1 MSRIT
6 MNRLAMV
13 LLVLLVI
20 SPSGLWA
27 KKAAAEPEADPEAI
41 EEAVPEERVEPRFP
55 EENPT
60 LVFVEGEDAVST
72 NFNKEPILNYSCSG
86 SRTLQLNR
94 MTGLQGGAPFYADY
108 IFYLEQEGRYE
119 LWYGGTPPGPRDDLL
134 PSYASPFR
142 YVLDAGEAEPVYR
155 EETQLASSY
164 TPSYYWNRVGEL
176 ELAQG
181 RHTLKFEVAEQRRY
195 DSKFYFYLDCF
206 FLVKIEEE
214 RRVPGTP
221 LPAVFPADLEDRSRD
236 FPFKSLE
243 DYEIIIRD
251 EPENVAAYIE
261 LSLIHTLLGDYLS
274 ALKYLKRAQII
285 NPTNTELTLLR
296 AKNRIWKGD
305 VTEGLKLYRELLL
318 SDPRRLDTWVEA
330 GKVAA
335 WTGRYEEST
344 AFFKDGLT
352 YFEGDPQLL
361 VNLGLNMLWAGREVQ
376 AETYFQEAR
385 RRAGEDA
392 ARLEELARIYDI
404 AGYPERAAA
413 VQREIIRLFPEQ
425 LSAYLALQA
434 AYIRSGDTERAQRL
448 ERRIEA
454 SFIPSERLARV
465 LKIFQEKQGLKLQV
479 MAAYEERLRQEPDN
493 LQLRELLA
501 QTYFWNGLNR
511 RAIDEY
517 LDILVN
523 HAFRSLQEMDAAA
536 ARLYALL
543 DNGYVFLDYF
553 SRLEETVA
561 EKQKETA
568 AQLSAY
574 KSAES
579 SYLSFLAKAE
589 KAKAKGEPPPQPEG
603 EDPYVRLKAE
613 GDKLAALVTATEI
626 LSRDLAEHRGVY
638 DQGAGRLAELRSAEQ
653 AEEEMF
659 TGLIQVNRWQWDKK
673 AYLDELRSA
682 NQRGLTL
689 ARYVLGKIQLFDREL
704 PAARRNLEAAADEG
718 QAAPVYA
725 YALLQNRLW
734 EGEAE
739 AAFDLVEAAGPG
751 LVAYQPHLQELAA
764 LYAELAEEHAPEE
777 VFFKESPEEDTAR
790 AQALLSGLEKELP
803 DLIAPLAAELEQLH
817 GLLDRRLVRTFYYL
831 GENTF
836 LLRNELADFLLKEED
851 LEAAIFQ
858 LRQVLAIDP
867 WDVRAI
873 FRLGKIYEWNG
884 NWQQAMEN
892 YRRVYY
898 ADPQYENVTSI
909 YNQLAR
915 QHADTLAFSAYTLAE
930 SEKLT
935 VHAEGSFI
943 NLISGVWG
951 LGLRYS
957 GEHVR
962 ITNPALERA
971 SYQVHDLELSV
982 PLEFSSVK
990 LKLTPAGGAAF
1001 THSFYEDGAIPA
1013 SVDAGDLL
1021 SGYEAVPHLGLSAE
1035 IPLSSALLLAAGY
1048 GYGRQPETLA
1058 PGIGAV
1064 WEHSGE
1070 LDLAVSFSFLEN
1082 LALKNS
1088 YLRTYGQLKV
1098 RDDGNL
1104 MYAGTQEASVGVLKL
1119 KNPEFLVS
1127 LTGNVLYQD
1136 TNGKGGSDYFIPDQ
1150 ELVAGGGLTVSSW
1163 SALGEEGGLGLYG
1176 RANVSSFTSHTFS
1189 SDIIKYIQMEFEAGV
1204 ELSRGEA
1211 SYSFSAGF
1219 TNTREYEPVKQWDYW
1234 SFVARLGFASRMP
1247 RLLAP

>member
-1 MSRIT
+1 MSRIN
-6 MNRLAMV
+6 MRRFMMV
-13 LLVLLVI
+13 MLILLVI
-20 SPSGLWA
+20 TAPQLWA
-27 KKAAAEPEADPEAI
+27 KKSEAAAEDV
-41 EEAVPEERVEPRFP
+41 EETVPEQRIEPSFP
-55 EENPT
+55 QENPN

-94 MTGLQGGAPFYADY
+94 ITGLQGGSPFYADY
-108 IFYLEQEGRYE
+108 IFYLEEEGRYE

-134 PSYASPFR
+134 PSYASPFS
-142 YVLDAGEAEPVYR
+142 YLLDEAEAVPVYR
-155 EETQLASSY
+155 ENSVLSSSY
-164 TPSYYWNRVGEL
+164 TPSYYWNRVGEM
-176 ELAQG
+176 ELTAG
-181 RHTLKFEVAEQRRY
+181 KHTLTFEVAEQRRH

-206 FLVKIEEE
+206 FLVKKEGEQ
-214 RRVPGTP
+214 RVPGRP
-221 LPAVFPADLEDRSRD
+221 LPVVFPADLDDRSRD
-236 FPFKSLE
+236 FPFRALE
-243 DYEIIIRD
+243 DYQIIIRD
-251 EPENVAAYIE
+251 EPKNIEAYIE
-261 LSLIHTLLGDYLS
+261 LSLVYTLLGDYLS

-285 NPTNTELTLLR
+285 MPANTELLLLR

-344 AFFKDGLT
+344 AFFKDGLS

-361 VNLGLNMLWAGREVQ
+361 VNLGLNMLWAGREAQ
-376 AETYFQEAR
+376 AETYFQQAR
-385 RRAGEDA
+385 SQAGDDV
-392 ARLEELARIYDI
+392 ARLEELAGIYDI
-404 AGYPERAAA
+404 AGYPERGAEI
-413 VQREIIRLFPEQ
+413 QREIIRLFPEQ

-434 AYIRSGDTERAQRL
+434 AYIRGGEVERALRL
-448 ERRIEA
+448 QRRIEA
-454 SFIPSERLARV
+454 TFVPSERLTRV
-465 LKIFQEKQGLKLQV
+465 LKIFQEKQGLKMQV
-479 MAAYEERLRQEPDN
+479 MAAYEERLKKEPDN
-493 LQLRELLA
+493 LELRELLA

-511 RAIDEY
+511 QAIDEY

-536 ARLYALL
+536 GRLYELI
-543 DNGYVFLDYF
+543 DNGYVFLEYF
-553 SRLEETVA
+553 ARLEKEVA
-561 EKQKETA
+561 AKQKEIA

-574 KSAES
+574 KAAES
-579 SYLSFLAKAE
+579 SYLSFLAKAD

-603 EDPYVRLKAE
+603 EDPYLRLKAE
-613 GDKLAALVTATEI
+613 GDALAVLTKAAEL
-626 LSRDLAEHRGVY
+626 LSEDLADHQRIYG
-638 DQGAGRLAELRSAEQ
+638 QGSGRLAEIRSAEQ

-659 TGLIQVNRWQWDKK
+659 TGLIQANRWQWDKK

-704 PAARRNLEAAADEG
+704 PAARRSLEADKTRPGAA
-718 QAAPVYA
+718 YA
-725 YALLQNRLW
+725 YALLQSLLW
-734 EGEAE
+734 MGETD
-739 AAFDLVEAAGPG
+739 AAFELAEGAGSE
-751 LVAYQPHLQELAA
+751 LFSYQPHLKQLAA
-764 LYAELAEEHAPEE
+764 LYAELSAEHEPEAP
-777 VFFKESPEEDTAR
+777 FFKEGPEEDTAR
-790 AQALLSGLEKELP
+790 AQALLAGLAKEIP
-803 DLIAPLAAELEQLH
+803 EITKPLLEEVEELH
-817 GLLDRRLVRTFYYL
+817 ALLDKRLVRTFYYL

-898 ADPQYENVTSI
+898 ADPQYENVTSL

-935 VHAEGSFI
+935 VHAEGSFM

-951 LGLRYS
+951 LGLCYS

-962 ITNPALERA
+962 ITNPAPERA

-982 PLEFSSVK
+982 PLEFPSAR
-990 LKLTPAGGAAF
+990 LKLTPSAGAAF
-1001 THSFYEDGAIPA
+1001 THSFYEDAEIPA
-1013 SVDAGDLL
+1013 SVDAADLL
-1021 SGYEAVPHLGLSAE
+1021 SGYEAVPHLGLRAE
-1035 IPLSSALLLAAGY
+1035 VPLSSALMLTGAY
-1048 GYGRQPETLA
+1048 GFARQTETLA
-1058 PGIGAV
+1058 PGITPV

-1070 LDLAVSFSFLEN
+1070 LNLATSFSFLES
-1082 LALKNS
+1082 LALKHS
-1088 YLRTYGQLKV
+1088 YLRTYGQV
-1098 RDDGNL
+1098 RYRDDGNL
-1104 MYAGTQEASVGVLKL
+1104 MFAGTQEASVGFLKL
-1119 KNPEFLVS
+1119 KNPELLVS
-1127 LTGNVLYQD
+1127 LTGSVLYQD
-1136 TNGKGGSDYFIPDQ
+1136 TNGEGGDDYFIPDQ
-1150 ELVAGGGLTVSSW
+1150 ELVAGGGLNIYSYSN
-1163 SALGEEGGLGLYG
+1163 LGEDGGLGLGG

-1189 SDIIKYIQMEFEAGV
+1189 SDIIKYVQMEFEASV

-1211 SYSFSAGF
+1211 SYSLSAGF
-1219 TNTREYEPVKQWDYW
+1219 TNTREYEPVTQWDYW
-1234 SFVARLGFASRMP
+1234 SFVVRLGFSSRMP